1 MPPASDIPLDVA
13 GIISTVLEG
22 VLYGTT
28 PVDDTCTSLIV
39 DRLFDF
45 YGRCDRLGAEE
56 GPQVEGRA

>member
-28 PVDDTCTSLIV
+28 PVSDTCTSLIA
-39 DRLFDF
+39 DRLLDF
-45 YGRCDRLGAEE
+45 YGRCDGLGAEE
-56 GPQVEGRA
+56 RPQVEGRA